1 MNNPWPDSYPDDH
14 TRAAQFPERAIMASD
29 PSTPIEKLIEL
40 LTHFPLEVCSNPA
53 WQLAVVAS
61 PSIIGTLQYDQLEAL
76 VEHESTGGGLWMS
89 VAQRV
94 TTGYGGSKQYLANY
108 VQWNIASRADAAKS
122 VLEVLIKPWDQGK
135 LGTPAQ
141 ELALHR
147 LNHPEGSGI
156 GWQETVP
163 LAIAVSDY
171 GRSKL
176 HRQRDRF
183 ISGLL
188 AEGHLSPSAPI
199 VAGLVLLGR
208 KDVSARIMRHVPP
221 EAKLLHAMDTYRT
234 IGRTGRVDPV
244 DLLLRAAI
252 RCWDMGRSPCGIPY
266 RCHST
271 PFSYRRISD
280 PIYSRPIAETFA
292 SLTGTVDAATPA
304 IAEHVRPEAA
314 KGARTITDFWK
325 QTRVE
330 RSCAPWVSDTAEHL
344 ALLSSD
350 LCPAELLQIRAR
362 SRDWMVRLSIAMSRA
377 VDRSTLEH
385 LRLDRHWLVRSAA
398 EDAFARFPAPV
409 PDKDISQMIYETAR
423 LAFSNREILEM
434 PRQTHRSLIHMI
446 ERELLKGKTPTAAQ
460 VEGFKEILGY
470 LWHPA
475 LSAVQNQSPD

>member
-1 MNNPWPDSYPDDH
+1 MNTPWPDSYPDDH

-40 LTHFPLEVCSNPA
+40 LTHFPLEVCGNPA
-53 WQLAVVAS
+53 WQLAVIAS
-61 PSIIGTLQYDQLEAL
+61 PSIIGTLKLDQLEAL

-94 TTGYGGSKQYLANY
+94 TTVKGDPKQYLVDY
-108 VQWNIASRADAAKS
+108 IQWNIASRADAAKS
-122 VLEVLIKPWDQGK
+122 VLEVLIKPWDQRK
-135 LGTPAQ
+135 MGTPAQ

-208 KDVSARIMRHVPP
+208 KDVSARIMRHVPL

-252 RCWDMGRSPCGIPY
+252 RCWNGSVSRGRLPY
-266 RCHST
+266 RCDNT

-280 PIYSRPIAETFA
+280 PIYFRPFEATFA
-292 SLTGTVDAATPA
+292 SLA
-304 IAEHVRPEAA
+304 EAA
-314 KGARTITDFWK
+314 EAAPSAEQHARSGAVQGTCTLADFLK
-325 QTRVE
+325 RTRVE
-330 RSCAPWVSDTAEHL
+330 RSCAPWVSGTAEHL

-350 LCPAELLQIRAR
+350 LCPAELLQTRAR
-362 SRDWMVRLSIAMSRA
+362 SRDWMVRLSIAMSRT
-377 VDRSTLEH
+377 VGRSTLEH

-398 EDAFARFPAPV
+398 EEAFARLPAPV
-409 PDKDISQMIYETAR
+409 PDKDMSQLIYETAR
-423 LAFSNREILEM
+423 LGFSNREILDM

-475 LSAVQNQSPD
+475 LSALQNQAPD

>member
-1 MNNPWPDSYPDDH
+1 
-14 TRAAQFPERAIMASD
+14 
-29 PSTPIEKLIEL
+29 
-40 LTHFPLEVCSNPA
+40 
-53 WQLAVVAS
+53 
-61 PSIIGTLQYDQLEAL
+61 
-76 VEHESTGGGLWMS
+76 MS

-94 TTGYGGSKQYLANY
+94 TTVKGDPKQYLVDY
-108 VQWNIASRADAAKS
+108 IQWNIASRADAAKS
-122 VLEVLIKPWDQGK
+122 VLEVLIKPWNQRK
-135 LGTPAQ
+135 MGTPAQ

-147 LNHPEGSGI
+147 LNHPEGSGV

-234 IGRTGRVDPV
+234 IGRTGRVDPI

-252 RCWDMGRSPCGIPY
+252 RCWNSSVSRGRLPY
-266 RCHST
+266 RCDST

-280 PIYSRPIAETFA
+280 PIYFRPFEATFA
-292 SLTGTVDAATPA
+292 SLTETVDAAPPA
-304 IAEHVRPEAA
+304 VAEYDQPQATN
-314 KGARTITDFWK
+314 GARTIADFWK
-325 QTRVE
+325 RTRVE

-350 LCPAELLQIRAR
+350 LCPAELLQVRAR

-377 VDRSTLEH
+377 VDRSTLEQ

-398 EDAFARFPAPV
+398 EDAFARLPV
-409 PDKDISQMIYETAR
+409 PVLEKDLSKEIYETTR
-423 LAFSNREILEM
+423 LAFSTREILEM
-434 PRQTHRSLIHMI
+434 PIQAKRSLIRMI
-446 ERELLKGKTPTAAQ
+446 ERELLKGNSPTPAQ

-475 LSAVQNQSPD
+475 LSALHNQSPD

>member
-40 LTHFPLEVCSNPA
+40 LTHFPLEVCGNPA
-53 WQLAVVAS
+53 WQLAVIAS
-61 PSIIGTLQYDQLEAL
+61 PSIIGTLKLDQLEAL

-94 TTGYGGSKQYLANY
+94 TTVKGDPKQYLVDY
-108 VQWNIASRADAAKS
+108 IQWNIASRADAATS
-122 VLEVLIKPWDQGK
+122 VLEVLIKPWNQRK
-135 LGTPAQ
+135 MGTPAQ

-147 LNHPEGSGI
+147 LNHPEGSGV

-188 AEGHLSPSAPI
+188 AEGLLSPSAPI

-234 IGRTGRVDPV
+234 IGRTGRVDPI

-252 RCWDMGRSPCGIPY
+252 RCWNSSVSRGRLPY
-266 RCHST
+266 RCDST
-271 PFSYRRISD
+271 PFSSRRISD
-280 PIYSRPIAETFA
+280 PIYYRPFEASFA
-292 SLTGTVDAATPA
+292 SLMESADAAPPA
-304 IAEHVRPEAA
+304 VAEHDRHETT
-314 KGARTITDFWK
+314 KGARNIADFW
-325 QTRVE
+325 QRTRVE

-350 LCPAELLQIRAR
+350 LCPAELLQVRAR
-362 SRDWMVRLSIAMSRA
+362 SRDWMVRLSIAMSRTI
-377 VDRSTLEH
+377 DRSTLEH

-398 EDAFARFPAPV
+398 EDAFARFPVPV
-409 PDKDISQMIYETAR
+409 LEKDLSKEIYETTR
-423 LAFSNREILEM
+423 LAFSTREILEM
-434 PRQTHRSLIHMI
+434 PIQAKRSLIRMI
-446 ERELLKGKTPTAAQ
+446 ERELLKGNSPTPAQ

-475 LSAVQNQSPD
+475 LSALQNQAPD

>member
-29 PSTPIEKLIEL
+29 PSTPIEKLMEL

-76 VEHESTGGGLWMS
+76 VEHESTGGGLWMG

-94 TTGYGGSKQYLANY
+94 TTGHGGSTQYLANY

-122 VLEVLIKPWDQGK
+122 VLEVLIKPWDQHK
-135 LGTPAQ
+135 MGTPAQ

-147 LNHPEGSGI
+147 LNHPEGSGV

-221 EAKLLHAMDTYRT
+221 EAKLLHAMDKYRT

-252 RCWDMGRSPCGIPY
+252 RCWNSSVSLGRLPY
-266 RCHST
+266 RCDDT

-280 PIYSRPIAETFA
+280 PIYYTPFVASFA
-292 SLTGTVDAATPA
+292 SLTEAADAAPPA
-304 IAEHVRPEAA
+304 AAEDDRPEAA
-314 KGARTITDFWK
+314 KFPRILADFWK
-325 QTRVE
+325 RTRVE

-350 LCPAELLQIRAR
+350 LCPAELLQTRAR
-362 SRDWMVRLSIAMSRA
+362 SRDWMVRLSIAMSRT
-377 VDRSTLEH
+377 VDRSTLEQ

-398 EDAFARFPAPV
+398 EDAIVRYPV
-409 PDKDISQMIYETAR
+409 PTPKPHRAGLREMTQEDWDQITKGGVLMYFGNKPKASSTQQALPLLQPQLQQE
-423 LAFSNREILEM
+423 SN
-434 PRQTHRSLIHMI
+434 H
-446 ERELLKGKTPTAAQ
+446 PTLPQA
-460 VEGFKEILGY
+460 
-470 LWHPA
+470 
-475 LSAVQNQSPD
+475 

>member
-1 MNNPWPDSYPDDH
+1 
-14 TRAAQFPERAIMASD
+14 
-29 PSTPIEKLIEL
+29 
-40 LTHFPLEVCSNPA
+40 
-53 WQLAVVAS
+53 
-61 PSIIGTLQYDQLEAL
+61 
-76 VEHESTGGGLWMS
+76 MS

-94 TTGYGGSKQYLANY
+94 TTSKGDPNQYLADY
-108 VQWNIASRADAAKS
+108 IQWNIASRADAAKS
-122 VLEVLIKPWDQGK
+122 VLEVLIKPWDQRK
-135 LGTPAQ
+135 MGTPAQ

-252 RCWDMGRSPCGIPY
+252 RCWDSSVSRGRLPY
-266 RCHST
+266 RCDNT

-280 PIYSRPIAETFA
+280 PIYFRPFEATFA
-292 SLTGTVDAATPA
+292 SLA
-304 IAEHVRPEAA
+304 EAA
-314 KGARTITDFWK
+314 EVAPSAEQHARSGAVQGTCTLADFWK
-325 QTRVE
+325 RTRVE
-330 RSCAPWVSDTAEHL
+330 RSCAPWVSGTAEHL

-350 LCPAELLQIRAR
+350 LCPAELLQTRAR
-362 SRDWMVRLSIAMSRA
+362 SRDWMVRLSIAMSRT

-398 EDAFARFPAPV
+398 ADAFARFPAPA
-409 PDKDISQMIYETAR
+409 PSKDISQMIYETAR
-423 LAFSNREILEM
+423 LGFSNREILEM

-446 ERELLKGKTPTAAQ
+446 ERELLKGNTPTAAQ

-475 LSAVQNQSPD
+475 LSALQNQAPD

>member
-1 MNNPWPDSYPDDH
+1 
-14 TRAAQFPERAIMASD
+14 
-29 PSTPIEKLIEL
+29 
-40 LTHFPLEVCSNPA
+40 LEVCGNPA

-94 TTGYGGSKQYLANY
+94 TTGHGGSTQYLANY

-122 VLEVLIKPWDQGK
+122 VLEVLIKPWDQRK
-135 LGTPAQ
+135 MGTPAQ

-266 RCHST
+266 RCHGT

-280 PIYSRPIAETFA
+280 PIYYTPIAARFA
-292 SLTGTVDAATPA
+292 SLTEAADIAPTA
-304 IAEHVRPEAA
+304 IAKYNRPEAA
-314 KGARTITDFWK
+314 KRTLTLADFW
-325 QTRVE
+325 QRTRVE

-362 SRDWMVRLSIAMSRA
+362 SRDWMVRLSIAMSRT

-398 EDAFARFPAPV
+398 EEAFARLPAPV
-409 PDKDISQMIYETAR
+409 PEKDISQLIYETAR
-423 LAFSNREILEM
+423 LGFSNREILEM
-434 PRQTHRSLIHMI
+434 PRQAKLSLINMI

-460 VEGFKEILGY
+460 VEGFKEILGN

-475 LSAVQNQSPD
+475 LSALQNQAPD

>member
-1 MNNPWPDSYPDDH
+1 MNNPWPDSYQDDH

-40 LTHFPLEVCSNPA
+40 LTHFPLEVCGNPA
-53 WQLAVVAS
+53 WQLAVIAS
-61 PSIIGTLQYDQLEAL
+61 PSIIGTLKLDQLEAL

-94 TTGYGGSKQYLANY
+94 TTVKGDPKQYLVDY
-108 VQWNIASRADAAKS
+108 IQWNIASRADAAKS
-122 VLEVLIKPWDQGK
+122 VLEVLIKPWNQRK
-135 LGTPAQ
+135 MGTPAQ

-147 LNHPEGSGI
+147 LNHPEGSGV

-188 AEGHLSPSAPI
+188 AEGLLSPSAPI

-234 IGRTGRVDPV
+234 IGRTGRVDPI

-252 RCWDMGRSPCGIPY
+252 RCWNSSVSRGRLPY
-266 RCHST
+266 RCDST

-280 PIYSRPIAETFA
+280 PIYFRPFEASFA
-292 SLTGTVDAATPA
+292 SLMESADAAPSA
-304 IAEHVRPEAA
+304 VAEHDQPEDA
-314 KGARTITDFWK
+314 KGARTIADFWK
-325 QTRVE
+325 RTRVE

-350 LCPAELLQIRAR
+350 LCPAELLQVRAR
-362 SRDWMVRLSIAMSRA
+362 SRDWMVRLSIAMSRTI
-377 VDRSTLEH
+377 DRSTLEH

-398 EDAFARFPAPV
+398 EDAFARFPVPV
-409 PDKDISQMIYETAR
+409 LEKDLSKEIYETTR
-423 LAFSNREILEM
+423 LAFSTREILEM
-434 PRQTHRSLIHMI
+434 PIQAKRSLIRMI
-446 ERELLKGKTPTAAQ
+446 ERELLKGNSPTPAQ

-475 LSAVQNQSPD
+475 LSALHNQSPD

>member
-14 TRAAQFPERAIMASD
+14 TRAAQFPERAVMASD

-40 LTHFPLEVCSNPA
+40 LTHFPLEVCGNPA

-94 TTGYGGSKQYLANY
+94 TTGYGGSTQYLANY

-147 LNHPEGSGI
+147 LNHPEGSGV

-208 KDVSARIMRHVPP
+208 KDVSVRIMRHVPP
-221 EAKLLHAMDTYRT
+221 EAKLLHALDTYRT

-266 RCHST
+266 RCHGT
-271 PFSYRRISD
+271 RFSYRRISD
-280 PIYSRPIAETFA
+280 PIYYTPIAASFA
-292 SLTGTVDAATPA
+292 SLTEAADVAPTA
-304 IAEHVRPEAA
+304 IAEYNRPEAA
-314 KGARTITDFWK
+314 KRTLTLADFWK
-325 QTRVE
+325 RTRVE
-330 RSCAPWVSDTAEHL
+330 RSCAPWVSGTAEHL

-350 LCPAELLQIRAR
+350 LCPAELLQTRAR
-362 SRDWMVRLSIAMSRA
+362 SRDWMVRLSIAMSRT
-377 VDRSTLEH
+377 VDRSTLED

-398 EDAFARFPAPV
+398 EEAFARLPAPV
-409 PDKDISQMIYETAR
+409 PEKDISQLIYETAR
-423 LAFSNREILEM
+423 LGFSNREILEM

-446 ERELLKGKTPTAAQ
+446 ERELLKGRTPTAAQ

-475 LSAVQNQSPD
+475 LSALQNQAPD

>member
-1 MNNPWPDSYPDDH
+1 MNNPWPDSYLDDH
-14 TRAAQFPERAIMASD
+14 TRAAQFPERASMASD

-40 LTHFPLEVCSNPA
+40 LTHFPLEVCGNPA
-53 WQLAVVAS
+53 WKLAVIAS
-61 PSIIGTLQYDQLEAL
+61 PLIIGTLKLDQLEAL

-94 TTGYGGSKQYLANY
+94 TTVKGDPKQYLVDY
-108 VQWNIASRADAAKS
+108 IQWNIASRADAAKS
-122 VLEVLIKPWDQGK
+122 VLEVLIKPWNQRK
-135 LGTPAQ
+135 MGTPAQ

-147 LNHPEGSGI
+147 LNHPEGSGV

-188 AEGHLSPSAPI
+188 AEGLLSPSAPI

-252 RCWDMGRSPCGIPY
+252 RCWNSSVSRGRLPY
-266 RCHST
+266 RCDST

-280 PIYSRPIAETFA
+280 PIYYRPFEASFA
-292 SLTGTVDAATPA
+292 SLMESADAAPSA
-304 IAEHVRPEAA
+304 VAEHDQPEDA
-314 KGARTITDFWK
+314 KGARTIADLWK
-325 QTRVE
+325 RTRVE

-350 LCPAELLQIRAR
+350 LCPAELLQVRAR
-362 SRDWMVRLSIAMSRA
+362 SRDWMVRLSIAMSRM
-377 VDRSTLEH
+377 VDRSTLEQ

-398 EDAFARFPAPV
+398 EDAFVRFPV
-409 PDKDISQMIYETAR
+409 PLLEKDLSKEIYETTR
-423 LAFSNREILEM
+423 LAFSTREILEM
-434 PRQTHRSLIHMI
+434 PIQAKRSLIRMI
-446 ERELLKGKTPTAAQ
+446 ERELLKGNSPTPAQ

-475 LSAVQNQSPD
+475 LSALHNQSPD

>member
-1 MNNPWPDSYPDDH
+1 MNTPWPDSYPDDH

-40 LTHFPLEVCSNPA
+40 LTHFPLEVCGNPA
-53 WQLAVVAS
+53 WQLAVIAS
-61 PSIIGTLQYDQLEAL
+61 PSIIGTLKLDQLEAL

-94 TTGYGGSKQYLANY
+94 TTVKGDPKQYLVDY
-108 VQWNIASRADAAKS
+108 IQWNIASRADAAKS
-122 VLEVLIKPWDQGK
+122 VLEVLIKPWDQRK
-135 LGTPAQ
+135 MGTPAQ

-208 KDVSARIMRHVPP
+208 KDVSARIMRHVPL

-252 RCWDMGRSPCGIPY
+252 RCWNGSVSRGRLPY
-266 RCHST
+266 RCDNT

-280 PIYSRPIAETFA
+280 PIYFRPFEATFA
-292 SLTGTVDAATPA
+292 SLT
-304 IAEHVRPEAA
+304 EAA
-314 KGARTITDFWK
+314 EAAPSAEQHARSGAVQGTCTLADFWK
-325 QTRVE
+325 RTRVE
-330 RSCAPWVSDTAEHL
+330 RSCAPWVSGTAEHL

-350 LCPAELLQIRAR
+350 LCPAELLQTRAR
-362 SRDWMVRLSIAMSRA
+362 SRDWMVRLSIAMSRT
-377 VDRSTLEH
+377 VDRSTLEY

-398 EDAFARFPAPV
+398 EEAFARLPAPV
-409 PDKDISQMIYETAR
+409 PEKDISQLIYETAR
-423 LAFSNREILEM
+423 LGFSNREILEM

-475 LSAVQNQSPD
+475 LSALQNQAPD

>member
-1 MNNPWPDSYPDDH
+1 MNNPWPDSYQDDH

-40 LTHFPLEVCSNPA
+40 LTHFPLEVCGNPA

-94 TTGYGGSKQYLANY
+94 TTGHGGSTQYLANY

-122 VLEVLIKPWDQGK
+122 VLEVLIKPWDQRK
-135 LGTPAQ
+135 MGTPAQ

-147 LNHPEGSGI
+147 LNHPEGSGV

-252 RCWDMGRSPCGIPY
+252 RCWNSSVSRGRLPY
-266 RCHST
+266 RCDST

-280 PIYSRPIAETFA
+280 PICFRPFEATFA
-292 SLTGTVDAATPA
+292 SLTETVDAAPPA
-304 IAEHVRPEAA
+304 VAEHDRPETT
-314 KGARTITDFWK
+314 KGARNITDFWK
-325 QTRVE
+325 RTRVE

-350 LCPAELLQIRAR
+350 LCPAELLQVRAR
-362 SRDWMVRLSIAMSRA
+362 SRDWMVRLSIAMSRTI
-377 VDRSTLEH
+377 DRSTLEQ
-385 LRLDRHWLVRSAA
+385 LRLDRLWLVRSAA
-398 EDAFARFPAPV
+398 EDAFVRFPV
-409 PDKDISQMIYETAR
+409 PLLEKDLSKEIYETTR
-423 LAFSNREILEM
+423 LAFSTREILEM
-434 PRQTHRSLIHMI
+434 PIQAKRSLIRMI
-446 ERELLKGKTPTAAQ
+446 ERELLKGNSPTPAQ

-475 LSAVQNQSPD
+475 LSALHNQSPD

>member
-14 TRAAQFPERAIMASD
+14 TRAVQFPERAIMASD

-94 TTGYGGSKQYLANY
+94 TTGYGGSTQYLANY

-122 VLEVLIKPWDQGK
+122 VLEVLIKPWDQRK
-135 LGTPAQ
+135 MGTPAQ

-147 LNHPEGSGI
+147 LNHAQGSGI
-156 GWQETVP
+156 GWKETVP

-208 KDVSARIMRHVPP
+208 KDVSARIMRHVPA

-266 RCHST
+266 RCYST

-280 PIYSRPIAETFA
+280 PLYFQPTTETFA
-292 SLTGTVDAATPA
+292 SLTGSVDAAPPA

-314 KGARTITDFWK
+314 KGARTIADFWK
-325 QTRVE
+325 RTRVE

-350 LCPAELLQIRAR
+350 LCPAELLQVRAR
-362 SRDWMVRLSIAMSRA
+362 SRDWMVRLSIAMSRTI
-377 VDRSTLEH
+377 DRSTLEH

-398 EDAFARFPAPV
+398 EDAFARIPAPV

-423 LAFSNREILEM
+423 LGFSNREILEM

-446 ERELLKGKTPTAAQ
+446 EHELLKGRTPTAAQ

-475 LSAVQNQSPD
+475 LSALHNQSPD

>member
-1 MNNPWPDSYPDDH
+1 
-14 TRAAQFPERAIMASD
+14 
-29 PSTPIEKLIEL
+29 
-40 LTHFPLEVCSNPA
+40 
-53 WQLAVVAS
+53 
-61 PSIIGTLQYDQLEAL
+61 
-76 VEHESTGGGLWMS
+76 
-89 VAQRV
+89 
-94 TTGYGGSKQYLANY
+94 
-108 VQWNIASRADAAKS
+108 
-122 VLEVLIKPWDQGK
+122 
-135 LGTPAQ
+135 
-141 ELALHR
+141 

-234 IGRTGRVDPV
+234 IGRTGRVDPI

-252 RCWDMGRSPCGIPY
+252 RCWNSSVSHGRLPY
-266 RCHST
+266 RCDST

-280 PIYSRPIAETFA
+280 PIYFRPFEGSFA
-292 SLTGTVDAATPA
+292 SLTETAEVAALAEQPARSVAVQGTCTLA
-304 IAEHVRPEAA
+304 
-314 KGARTITDFWK
+314 DFWK
-325 QTRVE
+325 RTRVE

-350 LCPAELLQIRAR
+350 LCPEELLQTRAR
-362 SRDWMVRLSIAMSRA
+362 SRDWMVRLSIAMSRTI
-377 VDRSTLEH
+377 DRSTLEH

-398 EDAFARFPAPV
+398 EDAFARIPAPV
-409 PDKDISQMIYETAR
+409 PDKDISQLIYETAR
-423 LAFSNREILEM
+423 LGFSNREILEM

-470 LWHPA
+470 LWHPS
-475 LSAVQNQSPD
+475 LSALQNQAPD

>member
-1 MNNPWPDSYPDDH
+1 MNNPWPDSYQDDH

-40 LTHFPLEVCSNPA
+40 LTHFPLEVCGNPA
-53 WQLAVVAS
+53 WQLAVIAS
-61 PSIIGTLQYDQLEAL
+61 PSIIGTLKLDQLEAL

-94 TTGYGGSKQYLANY
+94 TTVKGDPKQYLVDY
-108 VQWNIASRADAAKS
+108 IQWNIASRADAAKS
-122 VLEVLIKPWDQGK
+122 VLEVLIKPWDQRK
-135 LGTPAQ
+135 MGTPAQ

-188 AEGHLSPSAPI
+188 AEGLLSPSAPI

-234 IGRTGRVDPV
+234 IGRTGRVDPI

-252 RCWDMGRSPCGIPY
+252 RCWNSSVSRGRLPY
-266 RCHST
+266 RCDST

-280 PIYSRPIAETFA
+280 PIYFRPFEATFA
-292 SLTGTVDAATPA
+292 SLTETVDAAPPA
-304 IAEHVRPEAA
+304 VAEYDQPKATN
-314 KGARTITDFWK
+314 GARASADFW
-325 QTRVE
+325 QRTRVE

-350 LCPAELLQIRAR
+350 LCPAELLQVRAR
-362 SRDWMVRLSIAMSRA
+362 SRDWMVRLSIAMSRM
-377 VDRSTLEH
+377 VDRSTLEQ

-398 EDAFARFPAPV
+398 EDAFVRFPV
-409 PDKDISQMIYETAR
+409 PLLEKDLSKEIYETTR
-423 LAFSNREILEM
+423 LAFSTREILEM
-434 PRQTHRSLIHMI
+434 PIQAKRSLIRMI
-446 ERELLKGKTPTAAQ
+446 EREWLKGNSPTAAQ

-475 LSAVQNQSPD
+475 LSALQNQAPD

>member
-40 LTHFPLEVCSNPA
+40 LTHFPLEVCGNPA

-94 TTGYGGSKQYLANY
+94 TTGYGGSTQYLANY

-147 LNHPEGSGI
+147 LNHPEGSGV

-292 SLTGTVDAATPA
+292 SLTGTVDAAPPA

-325 QTRVE
+325 RTRVE

-362 SRDWMVRLSIAMSRA
+362 SRDWMVRLSIAMSRT

-398 EDAFARFPAPV
+398 EDAFARFPVPV
-409 PDKDISQMIYETAR
+409 LEKDLSKEIYETTR
-423 LAFSNREILEM
+423 LAFSTREILEM
-434 PRQTHRSLIHMI
+434 PIQAKRSLIRMI
-446 ERELLKGKTPTAAQ
+446 ECELLKGRTPTAAQ

>member
-1 MNNPWPDSYPDDH
+1 
-14 TRAAQFPERAIMASD
+14 
-29 PSTPIEKLIEL
+29 
-40 LTHFPLEVCSNPA
+40 
-53 WQLAVVAS
+53 
-61 PSIIGTLQYDQLEAL
+61 
-76 VEHESTGGGLWMS
+76 MS

-94 TTGYGGSKQYLANY
+94 TTVKGDPKQYLVDY
-108 VQWNIASRADAAKS
+108 IQWNIASRADAAKS
-122 VLEVLIKPWDQGK
+122 VLEVLIKSWDQRK
-135 LGTPAQ
+135 MGTPAQ

-292 SLTGTVDAATPA
+292 SLTGTVDAAPPA

-325 QTRVE
+325 RTRVE

-362 SRDWMVRLSIAMSRA
+362 SRDWMVRLSIAMSRT

-398 EDAFARFPAPV
+398 EDAFARFPVPV
-409 PDKDISQMIYETAR
+409 LEKDLSKEIYETTR
-423 LAFSNREILEM
+423 LAFSTREILEM
-434 PRQTHRSLIHMI
+434 PIQAKRSLIRMI
-446 ERELLKGKTPTAAQ
+446 ECELLKGRTPTAAQ

>member
-1 MNNPWPDSYPDDH
+1 MNNPWPDSYPDEE
-14 TRAAQFPERAIMASD
+14 TRAVQFPERAIMASD

-53 WQLAVVAS
+53 WRLAVVAS

-94 TTGYGGSKQYLANY
+94 TTGHGGSTQYLANN
-108 VQWNIASRADAAKS
+108 VQWSIASRADAAKS
-122 VLEVLIKPWDQGK
+122 VLEVLIKPWDQRK
-135 LGTPAQ
+135 MGTPAQ

-171 GRSKL
+171 GRSRL

-252 RCWDMGRSPCGIPY
+252 RCWNSSVSRGCLPY
-266 RCHST
+266 RCDST

-280 PIYSRPIAETFA
+280 PFYCRPFQAIFA
-292 SLTGTVDAATPA
+292 SLAETVDAASPA
-304 IAEHVRPEAA
+304 VAEDDRPEAA
-314 KGARTITDFWK
+314 KSAQTIADFWK
-325 QTRVE
+325 RTRVE

-362 SRDWMVRLSIAMSRA
+362 SRDWMVRLSIAMGRT
-377 VDRSTLEH
+377 VDRSTLEQF
-385 LRLDRHWLVRSAA
+385 RLDRHWLVRSAA
-398 EDAFARFPAPV
+398 EEVISRNSVRTPKPHRAGVREMTQDDWDEITKGGVLMYFGNKPKASSMQQALPLLAP
-409 PDKDISQMIYETAR
+409 QLQQE
-423 LAFSNREILEM
+423 SN
-434 PRQTHRSLIHMI
+434 H
-446 ERELLKGKTPTAAQ
+446 PTLPQA
-460 VEGFKEILGY
+460 
-470 LWHPA
+470 
-475 LSAVQNQSPD
+475 

>member
-1 MNNPWPDSYPDDH
+1 MNNPWPDSYPDDR
-14 TRAAQFPERAIMASD
+14 TRAAESPERAIMASD
-29 PSTPIEKLIEL
+29 PSTSIEKLIGL

-53 WQLAVVAS
+53 WQLAVIAS
-61 PSIIGTLQYDQLEAL
+61 PSIVGTLKFDQLEAL

-94 TTGYGGSKQYLANY
+94 TTSKGDPNQYLADY
-108 VQWNIASRADAAKS
+108 IQWNIASRADAAKS
-122 VLEVLIKPWDQGK
+122 VLEVLIKSWDQRK
-135 LGTPAQ
+135 MGTPAQ

-147 LNHPEGSGI
+147 LNHPEGSGS
-156 GWQETVP
+156 GWRETVP

-234 IGRTGRVDPV
+234 IGRTGRVDPIN
-244 DLLLRAAI
+244 LLLRAAI

-266 RCHST
+266 RCHGT

-280 PIYSRPIAETFA
+280 PINYTPFAASFA
-292 SLTGTVDAATPA
+292 SLTEAADVAPTA
-304 IAEHVRPEAA
+304 IAEYNRPEAA
-314 KGARTITDFWK
+314 KRTLTLADFW
-325 QTRVE
+325 QRTRVE

-377 VDRSTLEH
+377 VDRSTLEQ

-398 EDAFARFPAPV
+398 EDAFARFPVPV
-409 PDKDISQMIYETAR
+409 LEKDLSKEIYETTR
-423 LAFSNREILEM
+423 LAFSTREILEM
-434 PRQTHRSLIHMI
+434 PIQAKRSLIRMI
-446 ERELLKGKTPTAAQ
+446 ERELLKGNSPTPAQ

-475 LSAVQNQSPD
+475 LSALQNQSPD

>member
-40 LTHFPLEVCSNPA
+40 LTHFPLEVCGNPA
-53 WQLAVVAS
+53 WQLAVIAS
-61 PSIIGTLQYDQLEAL
+61 PSIIGTLKLDQLEAL
-76 VEHESTGGGLWMS
+76 VEHESAGGGLWMS
-89 VAQRV
+89 AAQRV
-94 TTGYGGSKQYLANY
+94 TTIKGDPKQYLVDY
-108 VQWNIASRADAAKS
+108 IQWNIASRADAAKS
-122 VLEVLIKPWDQGK
+122 VLEVLIKPWDQRK
-135 LGTPAQ
+135 MGTPAQ

-234 IGRTGRVDPV
+234 IGRTGRVDPI

-252 RCWDMGRSPCGIPY
+252 RCWNSSVSHGRLPY
-266 RCHST
+266 RCDST

-280 PIYSRPIAETFA
+280 PIYFRPFEGSFA
-292 SLTGTVDAATPA
+292 SLTETAEVAALAEQPARSVAVQGTCTLA
-304 IAEHVRPEAA
+304 
-314 KGARTITDFWK
+314 DFWK
-325 QTRVE
+325 RTRVE

-350 LCPAELLQIRAR
+350 LCPEELLQTRAR
-362 SRDWMVRLSIAMSRA
+362 SRDWMVRLSIAMSRTI
-377 VDRSTLEH
+377 DRSTLEH

-398 EDAFARFPAPV
+398 EDAFARIPAPV
-409 PDKDISQMIYETAR
+409 PDKDISQLIYETAR
-423 LAFSNREILEM
+423 LGFSNREILEM

-470 LWHPA
+470 LWHPS
-475 LSAVQNQSPD
+475 LSALQNQAPD

>member
-14 TRAAQFPERAIMASD
+14 TRAEQFPERAIMASD
-29 PSTPIEKLIEL
+29 PSTPIEKLVEL
-40 LTHFPLEVCSNPA
+40 LTHFPLEVCGNPA
-53 WQLAVVAS
+53 WQLAVIAS
-61 PSIIGTLQYDQLEAL
+61 PSIIGTLKLDQLEAL

-89 VAQRV
+89 VAKRV
-94 TTGYGGSKQYLANY
+94 TTVKGDPKQYLVDY
-108 VQWNIASRADAAKS
+108 IQWNIASRADAAKS
-122 VLEVLIKPWDQGK
+122 VLEVLIKPWDQRK
-135 LGTPAQ
+135 MGTPAQ

-221 EAKLLHAMDTYRT
+221 EAKLLHAMDKYRT

-252 RCWDMGRSPCGIPY
+252 RCWNSSVSLGRLPY
-266 RCHST
+266 RCDDT

-280 PIYSRPIAETFA
+280 PIYYTPFVASFA
-292 SLTGTVDAATPA
+292 SLTEAADAAPPA
-304 IAEHVRPEAA
+304 AAEDDRPEAA
-314 KGARTITDFWK
+314 KFPRILADFWK
-325 QTRVE
+325 RTRVE

-350 LCPAELLQIRAR
+350 LCPAELLQTRAR
-362 SRDWMVRLSIAMSRA
+362 SRDWMVRLSIAMSRT
-377 VDRSTLEH
+377 VDRSTLEQ

-398 EDAFARFPAPV
+398 EDAIVRYPV
-409 PDKDISQMIYETAR
+409 PTPKPHRAGLREMTQEDWDQITKGGVLMYFGNKPKASSTQQALPLLQPQLQQE
-423 LAFSNREILEM
+423 SN
-434 PRQTHRSLIHMI
+434 H
-446 ERELLKGKTPTAAQ
+446 PTLPQA
-460 VEGFKEILGY
+460 
-470 LWHPA
+470 
-475 LSAVQNQSPD
+475 

>member
-1 MNNPWPDSYPDDH
+1 MNNPWPDSYPDEE

-29 PSTPIEKLIEL
+29 PSTPIEKLIDL
-40 LTHFPLEVCSNPA
+40 LTHFPLEVCGNPA
-53 WQLAVVAS
+53 WQLAVIAS
-61 PSIIGTLQYDQLEAL
+61 PSIVGTLKFDQLEAL

-94 TTGYGGSKQYLANY
+94 TTSKGDPSPYLADY
-108 VQWNIASRADAAKS
+108 IQWNIASRADAAKS
-122 VLEVLIKPWDQGK
+122 VLEVLIKPWDQRK
-135 LGTPAQ
+135 MGTPAQ

-252 RCWDMGRSPCGIPY
+252 RCWNSSVSRGRLPY
-266 RCHST
+266 RCDST

-280 PIYSRPIAETFA
+280 PIYFRPFEASFA
-292 SLTGTVDAATPA
+292 SLTEASGATPSTEQPTRSVA
-304 IAEHVRPEAA
+304 VQGTCTLA
-314 KGARTITDFWK
+314 DFWK
-325 QTRVE
+325 RTRVE
-330 RSCAPWVSDTAEHL
+330 RSCAPWVSGTAEHL

-350 LCPAELLQIRAR
+350 LCPAELLQTRAW
-362 SRDWMVRLSIAMSRA
+362 SRDWMVRLSIAMNRT
-377 VDRSTLEH
+377 VDRCTLEQ

-398 EDAFARFPAPV
+398 EDAIVRYPV
-409 PDKDISQMIYETAR
+409 PTPKPHRAGRREMTQEDWDEITKGGVLMYFGNKPKASSTQQAPPLLATQSQQE
-423 LAFSNREILEM
+423 SN
-434 PRQTHRSLIHMI
+434 H
-446 ERELLKGKTPTAAQ
+446 PTLPQA
-460 VEGFKEILGY
+460 
-470 LWHPA
+470 
-475 LSAVQNQSPD
+475 

>member
-1 MNNPWPDSYPDDH
+1 MNNPWPDSYQDDH

-40 LTHFPLEVCSNPA
+40 LTHFPLEVCGNPA

-94 TTGYGGSKQYLANY
+94 TTGYGGSTQYLANY

-147 LNHPEGSGI
+147 LNHPEGSGV

-252 RCWDMGRSPCGIPY
+252 RCWNISVSRGGLPY
-266 RCHST
+266 RCDCT

-280 PIYSRPIAETFA
+280 PFYFGPFQAIFA
-292 SLTGTVDAATPA
+292 SLAETVDAAPPA

-314 KGARTITDFWK
+314 KGARTIADFWK
-325 QTRVE
+325 RTRVE

-362 SRDWMVRLSIAMSRA
+362 SRDWMVRLSIAMSRT
-377 VDRSTLEH
+377 VDRSTLEQ

-398 EDAFARFPAPV
+398 EDALVRFPVPV
-409 PDKDISQMIYETAR
+409 LEKDLSKEIYETTR
-423 LAFSNREILEM
+423 LAFSTREILEM
-434 PRQTHRSLIHMI
+434 PIQAKRSLIRMI
-446 ERELLKGKTPTAAQ
+446 ERELLKGRTPTVAQ

-475 LSAVQNQSPD
+475 LSALHNQSPD

>member
-40 LTHFPLEVCSNPA
+40 LTHFPLEVCGNPA
-53 WQLAVVAS
+53 WQLAVIAS
-61 PSIIGTLQYDQLEAL
+61 PSIIGTLKLDQLEAL

-94 TTGYGGSKQYLANY
+94 TTVKGDPKQYLVDY
-108 VQWNIASRADAAKS
+108 IQWNIASRADAAKS
-122 VLEVLIKPWDQGK
+122 VLEVLIKPWDQRK
-135 LGTPAQ
+135 MGTPAQ

-221 EAKLLHAMDTYRT
+221 EVKLLHAMDTYRT

-252 RCWDMGRSPCGIPY
+252 RCWNSSVSRGRLPY
-266 RCHST
+266 RCDNT

-280 PIYSRPIAETFA
+280 PIHFRPFEATFA
-292 SLTGTVDAATPA
+292 SLK
-304 IAEHVRPEAA
+304 EAA
-314 KGARTITDFWK
+314 EAAPSAEQHARSGAVQGICTLADFWK
-325 QTRVE
+325 RTRVE
-330 RSCAPWVSDTAEHL
+330 RSCAPWMSGTAEHL

-350 LCPAELLQIRAR
+350 LCPAELLQTRAQ
-362 SRDWMVRLSIAMSRA
+362 SRDWMVRLSIAMSRT

-398 EDAFARFPAPV
+398 EEAFARLPAPV
-409 PDKDISQMIYETAR
+409 PDKDMSQLIYETAR
-423 LAFSNREILEM
+423 LGFSNREILDM

-475 LSAVQNQSPD
+475 LSALQNQAPD

>member
-14 TRAAQFPERAIMASD
+14 TRAAQFPERAVMASD

-40 LTHFPLEVCSNPA
+40 LTHFPLEVCGNPA
-53 WQLAVVAS
+53 WQLAVIAS
-61 PSIIGTLQYDQLEAL
+61 PSIIGTLKLDQLEAL

-94 TTGYGGSKQYLANY
+94 TTVKGDPKQYLVDY
-108 VQWNIASRADAAKS
+108 IQWNIASRADAAKS
-122 VLEVLIKPWDQGK
+122 VLEVLIKPWDQRK
-135 LGTPAQ
+135 MGTPAQ

-147 LNHPEGSGI
+147 LNHPEGSGS

-266 RCHST
+266 RCHGT
-271 PFSYRRISD
+271 RFSYRRISD
-280 PIYSRPIAETFA
+280 PIYYTPIAASFA
-292 SLTGTVDAATPA
+292 SLTEAADVARTA
-304 IAEHVRPEAA
+304 IAEYNRPEAA
-314 KGARTITDFWK
+314 KRTLTLADFWK
-325 QTRVE
+325 RTRVE
-330 RSCAPWVSDTAEHL
+330 RSCAPWVSGTAEHL

-350 LCPAELLQIRAR
+350 LCPAELLQTRAR
-362 SRDWMVRLSIAMSRA
+362 SRDWMVRLSIAMSRT
-377 VDRSTLEH
+377 VDRSTLED

-398 EDAFARFPAPV
+398 EEAFARLPAPV
-409 PDKDISQMIYETAR
+409 PEKDISQLIYETAR
-423 LAFSNREILEM
+423 LGFSNREILEM
-434 PRQTHRSLIHMI
+434 PIQAKRSLIRMI
-446 ERELLKGKTPTAAQ
+446 ERELLKGRTPTAAQ

-475 LSAVQNQSPD
+475 LSALHNQSPD